1 MRYYC
6 PSCWKDFWNED
17 FEVCPE
23 CGYNKKTHNDKDY
36 ADKLLSALSH
46 PAGDVK
52 HWVIMI
58 LELRKEKRAIPYL
71 EKLKRQSKD
80 PSLAKSAA
88 DAIIKIRAAN

>member
-6 PSCWKDFWNED
+6 PSCWKDFWNEN

-23 CGYNKKTHNDKDY
+23 CGYNIKAHNNKDY
-36 ADKLLSALSH
+36 VDKLLRALNH
-46 PAGDVK
+46 PSGDVK

-58 LELRKEKRAIPYL
+58 LVQRKEKRAVLCL

-80 PSLAKSAA
+80 PSLVRAA
-88 DAIIKIRAAN
+88 QEAIIKITAGN

>member
-6 PSCWKDFWNED
+6 PGCWKDFWNEN

-23 CGYNKKTHNDKDY
+23 CGYNIKAHNDKDY
-36 ADKLLSALSH
+36 VDKLLRALNH
-46 PAGDVK
+46 PSGDVK

-58 LELRKEKRAIPYL
+58 LVQRKEKRAVPCL

-80 PSLAKSAA
+80 PSLVRAVQE
-88 DAIIKIRAAN
+88 AIIKISAGN

>member
-6 PSCWKDFWNED
+6 PGCWKDFWNEN

-23 CGYNKKTHNDKDY
+23 CGYNTKVHNDKDY
-36 ADKLLSALSH
+36 VDKLLSALNH
-46 PAGDVK
+46 PSGDVK

-58 LELRKEKRAIPYL
+58 LVQRKEKRAIPYL

-80 PSLAKSAA
+80 LYLVRAA
-88 DAIIKIRAAN
+88 QEAIIKICAGN